1 MKIFCTSFTHL
12 IDENS
17 VDISKRSRTL
27 REANAER
34 KNISYTMS
42 VEDEEKQR
50 HIHLME
56 EKKEKERIRRLEK
69 SDQRAF
75 STYDAIHQ
83 RMLGR

>member
-1 MKIFCTSFTHL
+1 M
-12 IDENS
+12 
-17 VDISKRSRTL
+17 

-56 EKKEKERIRRLEK
+56 EKKKKKELEGLK
-69 SDQRAF
+69 NL
-75 STYDAIHQ
+75 INVLLVHM
-83 RMLGR
+83 MLYIKGCLGGNLIKMISSSIC

>member
-1 MKIFCTSFTHL
+1 M
-12 IDENS
+12 
-17 VDISKRSRTL
+17 SRTM

-56 EKKEKERIRRLEK
+56 EKKEKEIELEGLK
-69 SDQRAF
+69 NL
-75 STYDAIHQ
+75 INVLLVHM
-83 RMLGR
+83 MLYIKGCLGGNLIKMISSSIC

>member
-1 MKIFCTSFTHL
+1 MT
-12 IDENS
+12 
-17 VDISKRSRTL
+17 
-27 REANAER
+27 
-34 KNISYTMS
+34 

-56 EKKEKERIRRLEK
+56 EKKKKKELEDLKK

>member
-1 MKIFCTSFTHL
+1 M
-12 IDENS
+12 
-17 VDISKRSRTL
+17 

-34 KNISYTMS
+34 KNISYSMS
-42 VEDEEKQR
+42 VEDEEKQK

>member
-1 MKIFCTSFTHL
+1 MT
-12 IDENS
+12 
-17 VDISKRSRTL
+17 
-27 REANAER
+27 
-34 KNISYTMS
+34 